1 MIRHTVAPGSIFSI
15 LSLELISEWPVEDPE
30 ERVSSSPLTLS
41 MLTSE
46 WVYRLICLVERL
58 IRWFNKAVLRPYL
71 FLFRSL
77 IG

>member
-1 MIRHTVAPGSIFSI
+1 MD
-15 LSLELISEWPVEDPE
+15 DPDKQ
-30 ERVSSSPLTLS
+30 VSSSPLTLS

-46 WVYRLICLVERL
+46 WVYRLICLIERT
-58 IRWFNKAVLRPYL
+58 IRWFNKAILRPYL